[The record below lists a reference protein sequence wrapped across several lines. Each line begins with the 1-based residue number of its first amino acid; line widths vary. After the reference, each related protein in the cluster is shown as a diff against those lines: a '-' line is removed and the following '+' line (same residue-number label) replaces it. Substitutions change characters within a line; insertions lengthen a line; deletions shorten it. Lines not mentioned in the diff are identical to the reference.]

1 MAGACCMYCTITMAF
16 PKGLWGPSA
25 SRGLCVDAAHADPPR
40 PVQELQLQGGARRP
54 RS

>member
-1 MAGACCMYCTITMAF
+1 MLHVLYEMAF
-16 PKGLWGPSA
+16 GGPLPLGVC
-25 SRGLCVDAAHADPPR
+25 RGLCVDAAHADPPR

>member
-1 MAGACCMYCTITMAF
+1 MAGACCMYCVRN
-16 PKGLWGPSA
+16 GLWGPSA